1 MYTLLAICL
10 VLHPMRIDESVHS
23 HLREKYADKQL
34 RMQKRSATVY
44 FGLYCFFVWVF
55 ERAVLGKFKRL
66 KSS

>member
-44 FGLYCFFVWVF
+44 FGLYFFLSGCLSMLCW
-55 ERAVLGKFKRL
+55 ESLNC
-66 KSS
+66 